1 MGSGSPP
8 WLSGRIADVGVHFK
22 KRGNYWESSGVIL
35 YGVQRYPAV
44 RIESVSARK
53 QRATPVSPVS
63 CVPGR

>member
-1 MGSGSPP
+1 MFSLDAVLTLG
-8 WLSGRIADVGVHFK
+8 LVRDLAGRNWSLDCC
-22 KRGNYWESSGVIL
+22 ESSGVIL

-44 RIESVSARK
+44 RIESVSTRK